1 MTSFSIYIP
10 SVYANITEAMISKT
24 FHRME
29 MGKVKHVELIAGKGK
44 SNRAHVFFDE
54 MYDTEASRSMQ
65 TEIEANNT
73 CKLAYAKNEHVFWIM
88 LKSRR
93 EYDGTSNAGEFV
105 EVTQEEF
112 TEEEMDF
119 MERHA
124 HCVDMSLVDAKY
136 ADSLEKELYDLRNA
150 MAHLQM
156 NNQVLFNEYNMIISA
171 NRKNCDIMDKW
182 ASLAQDNQLTRL
194 RRSILGAVDPP
205 VVSFEE
211 GEVTQEAHYTP
222 NTSKMTVD
230 ELSTENLVEV
240 GF

>member
-1 MTSFSIYIP
+1 MSLSAIYIP

-44 SNRAHVFFDE
+44 SNRAHVFFE
-54 MYDTEASRSMQ
+54 KMYDTEASTSMQ
-65 TEIEANNT
+65 TDIEANKT

-93 EYDGTSNAGEFV
+93 EYDGKSNSGEFV
-105 EVTQEEF
+105 EVAEEF
-112 TEEEMDF
+112 TEEELDF
-119 MERHA
+119 MDA
-124 HCVDMSLVDAKY
+124 HTTDVDMSLVDAKY
-136 ADSLEKELYDLRNA
+136 VDTLETELYNLRNA
-150 MAHLQM
+150 MAQLQM
-156 NNQVLFNEYNMIISA
+156 NNQVLFNEYNMLLSS

-182 ASLAQDNQLTRL
+182 ANLAQANQMARL
-194 RRSILGAVDPP
+194 RRSIIGDIKPIVAFD
-205 VVSFEE
+205 E
-211 GEVTQEAHYTP
+211 GEVTQEAQYVP

-230 ELSTENLVEV
+230 ELSTDDLVEV